1 MTIAMEIHALYN
13 YAVAHADSTFASI
26 SIPSYVV
33 SSHLLVLVA
42 LADCPSGA
50 SHWSIP
56 LL

>member
-50 SHWSIP
+50 SHWSIR